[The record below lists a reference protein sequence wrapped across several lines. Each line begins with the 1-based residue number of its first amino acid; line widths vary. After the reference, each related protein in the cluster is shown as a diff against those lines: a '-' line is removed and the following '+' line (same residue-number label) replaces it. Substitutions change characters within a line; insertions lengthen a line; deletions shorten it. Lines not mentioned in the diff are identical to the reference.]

1 MNPKLRIRHEA
12 IDSSVDAT
20 SKTPEF
26 EVLGLMVP
34 SGKGKEVVWQAIVEN
49 FYSQRDKRSLTLGK
63 TFWRIAASW
72 LVLLAIGGAVWFGYF
87 DKVVVYS
94 PIASHLVHIM
104 PDSSIAHLNA
114 DTRIAYSKL
123 FWHLGR
129 KLSLEGEALFRVKRG
144 GRFEVVTQMATT
156 SVLGTTFNV
165 YSRGGREMITCI
177 EGKVAVTPKQSANRV
192 VLTKGL
198 STEIN
203 AKGMGQ
209 PGVVPKREQVE
220 WHNGDFNFNNTPI
233 SIVFDEMERQFGVD
247 IHYEGDTN
255 RFYTGYFNNRSLEE
269 ALSLVCLP
277 MDLSYTHN
285 GGEIIITKRI
295 CR

>member
-1 MNPKLRIRHEA
+1 MNPGQRIRHEA
-12 IDSSVDAT
+12 IDSSVEAARRI
-20 SKTPEF
+20 PEF
-26 EVLGLMVP
+26 DALRLSVP
-34 SGKGKEVVWQAIVEN
+34 QGKGKEVVWLEIVRN
-49 FYSQRDKRSLTLGK
+49 IHYQGDKRGLTLGT

-72 LVLLAIGGAVWFGYF
+72 LVLLAIGGAVWFGCF
-87 DKVVVYS
+87 DKVIVYS
-94 PIASHLVHIM
+94 PVASHLVHIL
-104 PDSSIAHLNA
+104 PDSSIVHLNA
-114 DTRIAYSKL
+114 KTRIAYSKL

-165 YSRGGREMITCI
+165 YSREGREMITCI
-177 EGKVAVTPKQSANRV
+177 EGKVAVTPKQNANRV

-203 AKGMGQ
+203 ASDMGQ
-209 PGVVPKREQVE
+209 PGVVAKSEQIE
-220 WHNGDFNFNNTPI
+220 WYNGDFNFNNTPI
-233 SIVFDEMERQFGVD
+233 SIVFDELERQFDVD

-255 RFYTGYFNNRSLEE
+255 RFYTGYFNNRNLGE

-277 MDLSYTHN
+277 MGLSYTQN
-285 GGEIIITKRI
+285 GKTITIQRE
-295 CR
+295 